1 MEITR
6 EQLKRLIAEE
16 IDLMSDDEGKEEEEF
31 SLGADI
37 GQVSEGIENITPE
50 NIAII
55 VKALGIIVGNL
66 SPSLLIGLL
75 GKTAYDAIMAATG
88 EMPPKSSEEA
98 QKIKNLAKNK

>member
-6 EQLKRLIAEE
+6 EQLKRIIAEE
-16 IDLMSDDEGKEEEEF
+16 IERMDDTKKQETEEF

-37 GQVSEGIENITPE
+37 GEVSEGVENITPE

-55 VKALGIIVGNL
+55 MQALGIIVGNL

-75 GKTAYDAIMAATG
+75 GKTAYDAIIAATG

-98 QKIKNLAKNK
+98 